1 MFEVLKGFKDMA
13 EFIKALKEYFELKNK
28 VLWESSTS
36 WSTGTKTITDISKY
50 QTIQVWLYLGNSSML
65 MTRRGNLFIGG
76 TSIGYPAWHATF
88 YAELSLNGENVT
100 IDGQYLSHN
109 QSNNHGAITKTGI
122 GKIIGITPM
131 IPESL
136 KKYLGGGVLKVPMF
150 FLGGGCH
157 AVFKEVFEGYFG
169 RHKDFECEEQ
179 QVLQRVGTGIEQGKQ
194 FPYSMHFTIAKRNLS
209 RIWKCRRKCRC
220 RSIVTFNFSHKFSI
234 RSEYINGST
243 GPFNH
248 ECRRWVSVVGIG
260 RGYFRKREREADYLR
275 ILFRKL
281 YIRWKATCHKA
292 YMTDWRRCH
301 A

>member
-50 QTIQVWLYLGNSSML
+50 QTIQVWLYLGTSSML

-136 KKYLGGGVLKVPMF
+136 KKYLGGGIKSTN
-150 FLGGGCH
+150 
-157 AVFKEVFEGYFG
+157 VFAW
-169 RHKDFECEEQ
+169 RW
-179 QVLQRVGTGIEQGKQ
+179 
-194 FPYSMHFTIAKRNLS
+194 LS
-209 RIWKCRRKCRC
+209 CC
-220 RSIVTFNFSHKFSI
+220 
-234 RSEYINGST
+234 
-243 GPFNH
+243 
-248 ECRRWVSVVGIG
+248 
-260 RGYFRKREREADYLR
+260 L
-275 ILFRKL
+275 
-281 YIRWKATCHKA
+281 
-292 YMTDWRRCH
+292 
-301 A
+301 

>member
-109 QSNNHGAITKTGI
+109 QSSNHGAITKAGI

-131 IPESL
+131 IPETL
-136 KKYLGGGVLKVPMF
+136 KKYLGGVLKVPIF
-150 FLGGGCH
+150 LLGGGYH
-157 AVFKEVFEGYFG
+157 AVSKKVFKGCFEFRKISASNICWNELRTNRKAANAMGTFRDNIDRS
-169 RHKDFECEEQ
+169 RHKHGQKLWYKNSSICKTVFCCAQ
-179 QVLQRVGTGIEQGKQ
+179 SVIRTRKFIKLFNVGWGT
-194 FPYSMHFTIAKRNLS
+194 KRHGYKHGCINNS
-209 RIWKCRRKCRC
+209 YP
-220 RSIVTFNFSHKFSI
+220 RSFNF
-234 RSEYINGST
+234 NGVRLA
-243 GPFNH
+243 
-248 ECRRWVSVVGIG
+248 CDRRGKI
-260 RGYFRKREREADYLR
+260 
-275 ILFRKL
+275 
-281 YIRWKATCHKA
+281 
-292 YMTDWRRCH
+292 TDWRCCH
-301 A
+301 V